1 MITRVAASK
10 DGKRIYSSV
19 EDKQIIEYDEDLKKL
34 AIVNS
39 IQIVSSLTLL
49 DDGLK
54 MLVGVWCKPFLC
66 EVYLKKNDKWVLVS
80 A

>member
-10 DGKRIYSSV
+10 DGKRIYNSGG
-19 EDKQIIEYDEDLKKL
+19 DKQIIEYDKDLKKL

-54 MLVGVWCKPFLC
+54 MLVGVWCKTFLC
-66 EVYLKKNDKWVLVS
+66 EV
-80 A
+80 